1 MELTN
6 LEKALDAFAKDM
18 NLRAKRELGTK
29 RIGKNKS
36 YGKASGELQRALS
49 YEVRDGKIRFF
60 AGGKAGKYARY
71 IHEGVNGT
79 QRDRGSI
86 YSYKNKRPPTDAIL
100 EWMRVKPIRL
110 RDETGAFIKQTPEKM
125 KAAAIAISTAI
136 QRNGI
141 YGLKYYELA
150 FDNRIPRHRDKL
162 AEAGVEDITEFI
174 RATTIKLE
182 LNGPNT

>member
-1 MELTN
+1 MKN
-6 LEKALDAFAKDM
+6 LEAALEAFAKDM

-49 YEVRDGKIRFF
+49 YEVRDGQIKFF

-86 YSYKNKRPPTDAIL
+86 YSYKNKRPPTDAIMQ
-100 EWMRVKPIRL
+100 WMRVKPVRL
-110 RDETGAFIKQTPEKM
+110 RDDTGAFIKQTPEKL
-125 KAAAIAISTAI
+125 KAAAIAISAAI

-141 YGLKYYELA
+141 HGLKYYELA

-162 AEAGVEDITEFI
+162 AAAGVKDITEQV
-174 RATTIKLE
+174 RAMTIKLD
-182 LNGPNT
+182 LDGSNN